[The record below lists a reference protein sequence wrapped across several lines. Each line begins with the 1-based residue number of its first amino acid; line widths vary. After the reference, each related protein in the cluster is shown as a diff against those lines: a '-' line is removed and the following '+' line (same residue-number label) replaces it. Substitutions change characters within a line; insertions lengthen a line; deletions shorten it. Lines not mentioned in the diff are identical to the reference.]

1 VLKAED
7 PVQCQSLYFPPLSGT
22 TWDTLSPLTL
32 GWCTTEIDTLY
43 DYLSATNTKGFMILK
58 DGKIVLEK
66 YFGSFTV
73 DSLWYWAS
81 AGKSLT
87 AFLTGI
93 AQQEGYLSIADTTSD
108 YLGAGWTVCPP
119 LKEEKI
125 QIVHQLTMTTGLD
138 DGVADIYC
146 TIDTCLQ
153 YLTDAGTRW
162 AYHTAPYTL
171 LDTVIQSATG
181 LGINAWFFQ
190 KLGQPTGMV
199 GLYIPSGFNNL
210 FISTARTMARFGLL
224 MLNNGNW
231 NGNQIMTDSVYFNQM
246 VNTSQSLNQS
256 YGYLWWLNG
265 KPSFMVPG
273 IQFAFPGSFCPD
285 APSDMIGALG
295 KNGQILNVI
304 PSQNMI
310 VVRLGDAPGTGEVPF
325 TYTDSVWVYLNR
337 VLCSATSTV
346 ENPNSVEFKVSPN
359 PATETIF
366 VHSGDMIYA
375 EIISSDGTVVSVF
388 KGQHELNIA
397 ALKSGMYY
405 LRGVGARHVYVSKFF
420 KE

>member
-1 VLKAED
+1 MV
-7 PVQCQSLYFPPLSGT
+7 
-22 TWDTLSPLTL
+22 
-32 GWCTTEIDTLY
+32 
-43 DYLSATNTKGFMILK
+43 LK

-66 YFGSFTV
+66 YFGTFTV

-93 AQQEGYLSIADTTSD
+93 AQQEGFLSITDTTSD

-125 QIVHQLTMTTGLD
+125 QIVHQLSMTTGLD

-153 YLTDAGTRW
+153 YLADAGTRW

-181 LGINAWFFQ
+181 LGINTWFYQ
-190 KLGQPTGMV
+190 KLSQPTGMV
-199 GLYIPSGFNNL
+199 GLYIPSGFNNV

-246 VNTSQSLNQS
+246 VNTSQSLNLS

-285 APSDMIGALG
+285 APADMIGALG
-295 KNGQILNVI
+295 KNGQILNVV
-304 PSQNMI
+304 PSQNLI

-337 VLCSATSTV
+337 VMCSATAIQDNQGSDK
-346 ENPNSVEFKVSPN
+346 FKLSPN
-359 PATETIF
+359 PVTETIF
-366 VHSGDMIYA
+366 IDTADLMYV
-375 EIISSDGTVVSVF
+375 EIISSDGTLVSVF
-388 KGQHELNIA
+388 KEQHELNVSS
-397 ALKSGMYY
+397 LKSGVYY
-405 LRGVGARHVYVSKFF
+405 VRCVGNRHVNVGKII
-420 KE
+420 KD